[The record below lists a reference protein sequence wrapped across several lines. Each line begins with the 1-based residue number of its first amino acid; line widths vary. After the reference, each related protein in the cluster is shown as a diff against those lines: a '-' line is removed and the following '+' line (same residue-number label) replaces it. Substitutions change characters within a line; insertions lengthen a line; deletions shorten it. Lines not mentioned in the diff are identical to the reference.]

1 MNAKKSTFKVFLL
14 VAAATTCIIN
24 SPALFAHGGVS
35 MDDDMCVMRLDRYKA
50 HFTGYQPERRATQ
63 EFCEDIPEVGK
74 SIFVIDFISD
84 ELRGMETDFRIVK
97 DVNAIGRKAQYSD
110 LGTPE
115 DIKAATLHYVPYQHY
130 KHGTISINYE
140 FKDKGAYI
148 GIVTAKD
155 PDSREVFR
163 SVFPFEVGIFRIWK
177 ILGPVVAVLIF
188 SAVIFTVFLSRIQKS
203 SKETAQ
209 TTS

>member
-1 MNAKKSTFKVFLL
+1 
-14 VAAATTCIIN
+14 
-24 SPALFAHGGVS
+24 
-35 MDDDMCVMRLDRYKA
+35 MDDDMCVMRVAKYKA

-63 EFCEDIPEVGK
+63 EFCEDIPELGK
-74 SIFVIDFISD
+74 AIFVIDFISD

-97 DVNAIGRKAQYSD
+97 DVNAIGRRAQYSD

-115 DIKAATLHYVPYQHY
+115 DIKSATLHYVPYQHY

-163 SVFPFEVGIFRIWK
+163 SVFPFEVGVFRIWK
-177 ILGPVVAVLIF
+177 ILGPVLAVLVF
-188 SAVIFTVFLSRIQKS
+188 SAVVFAVFLSRIQKKSKS
-203 SKETAQ
+203 SAEV
-209 TTS
+209 TS